1 MTEWCDRDP
10 TSIAPGEGPSKVQQD
25 LGRAFFVIRSR
36 GSRQKNSDNPKAF
49 HRSSKA
55 RRAESRLQHFTVPPD
70 SRVRQL
76 ISFAVDRALARD
88 MPASVLIFMRS
99 YIATFLPLPLTVVAC
114 LTFMQGFPVRSV
126 G

>member
-10 TSIAPGEGPSKVQQD
+10 TSIAPGGGPSKVQQD

-36 GSRQKNSDNPKAF
+36 GSRQKNSDNPKAS

-55 RRAESRLQHFTVPPD
+55 CRAESRFQHFMVLSD
-70 SRVRQL
+70 SHVGQL

-88 MPASVLIFMRS
+88 MPTDFALFSVTSGGSHVPSLVRRS
-99 YIATFLPLPLTVVAC
+99 SSTSRPSA
-114 LTFMQGFPVRSV
+114 MDR
-126 G
+126 